1 MIEDLIKYLVEMESL
16 MVENGIYNEI
26 LIEEI
31 SIVAID
37 NWVNTGVPNLTEK
50 QLEKVLMIS
59 LIKNINF
66 N

>member
-1 MIEDLIKYLVEMESL
+1 MIENLIKYLVEMESL
-16 MVENGIYNEI
+16 MVESGIYNEI

-37 NWVNTGVPNLTEK
+37 NWVNTGVPNLTKK